1 MLCKLAG
8 IESNQE
14 EREET
19 THERERANYV
29 STKEVWRAY
38 MDITDHEAPKAVE
51 GMSIRDELTARN

>member
-38 MDITDHEAPKAVE
+38 MDITDHEAPKSSRRHE
-51 GMSIRDELTARN
+51 HT